1 MDGKIL
7 VTGATGNIGS
17 QVVGLLKA
25 RQIPFRAA
33 VHSGEKAAALERQ
46 GIEATVVDLNSVET
60 IEKAMRGI
68 DKVFSLSPFVPNL
81 AGLGENIVKAARRAG
96 IKYIVRSSG
105 LGADNPDA
113 ITLGRW
119 HREAEMAVEGSGIPF
134 TIVRP
139 ITFMQNYINFHSR
152 TIKQQGAFYAAQGD
166 GKVSLID
173 VRDVAEVMVKVL
185 TSGGHEGKAYDI
197 TGPEAISNYEIA
209 SALTEVAGRQIKYV
223 DVPESAVRK
232 GMLDTG
238 MPEELVNALMELV
251 AISKAGHLSAV
262 LPGVERL
269 LGRKPGSFRRFA
281 QDFKSAF
288 V

>member
-25 RQIPFRAA
+25 RRIPLRAA

-68 DKVFSLSPFVPNL
+68 DKVFSLSPFAPNL

-119 HREAEMAVEGSGIPF
+119 HREAEMAVE
-134 TIVRP
+134 
-139 ITFMQNYINFHSR
+139 
-152 TIKQQGAFYAAQGD
+152 
-166 GKVSLID
+166 
-173 VRDVAEVMVKVL
+173 
-185 TSGGHEGKAYDI
+185 
-197 TGPEAISNYEIA
+197 
-209 SALTEVAGRQIKYV
+209 
-223 DVPESAVRK
+223 
-232 GMLDTG
+232 
-238 MPEELVNALMELV
+238 
-251 AISKAGHLSAV
+251 
-262 LPGVERL
+262 
-269 LGRKPGSFRRFA
+269 
-281 QDFKSAF
+281 
-288 V
+288 